1 MDIWL
6 HCPARPRSAVS
17 ARRHAPGTRRQ
28 LRPAPHPPGPSRDA
42 LAVLELVRQSP
53 EQHLRRSTLAAGPR
67 SEKNVRS
74 ASESAVMRTASES
87 AVTYRISI

>member
-17 ARRHAPGTRRQ
+17 ARRHAPGTRRE
-28 LRPAPHPPGPSRDA
+28 LLAAPHPPRPSGDA

-53 EQHLRRSTLAAGPR
+53 EQHLRRSALAACPR
-67 SEKNVRS
+67 SGKNV
-74 ASESAVMRTASES
+74 RTASES